1 MPFSKLGLSHLIV
14 RGVRAAGYVEPTPI
28 QSQAIPHIL
37 AGKDVLGT
45 AQTGTGKT
53 AAFVLPILD
62 RVKDRQGL
70 RCLILAPT
78 RELAAQ
84 IETSTR
90 DYARFTQ
97 VRCAAVYGGVS
108 MGPQI
113 AALRA
118 NPQIL
123 VATPGRLL
131 DHANRRHVN
140 LSHIEILVLD
150 EADRMLDMG
159 FLPDIRRILHLLP
172 KQRQN
177 LLFSATMPHAI
188 ESLARQTLV
197 RPITVTIG
205 SRAKPADKVS
215 QFLYPV
221 ARHLKMTMLLKLL
234 ETTAYTSILIFTRT
248 KHGADRVARDLNRK
262 GHPVTCLHGDRSQNQ
277 RLQSLHGFR
286 TGRYRVMVATDLAA
300 RGLDVEGISHVINY
314 DVPETPEA
322 YIHRI
327 GRTARAQAVG
337 DAFTLV
343 AQEEEQAVHQIERHL
358 QRALPRVAVPD
369 FEYSAPTPP
378 RASNNSRPERERR
391 NGNGNR
397 RRGRPVRSR

>member
-1 MPFSKLGLSHLIV
+1 MPFSKLGLSHPIV
-14 RGVRAAGYVEPTPI
+14 RGVRAAGYLEPTPI
-28 QSQAIPHIL
+28 QSQAIPPIL
-37 AGKDVLGT
+37 AGRDLIAT

-62 RVKDRQGL
+62 RLQEKQGL
-70 RCLILAPT
+70 RCLILTPT

-84 IETSTR
+84 IETNIR

-97 VRCAAVYGGVS
+97 IRCAAVYGGVT

-113 AALRA
+113 AALQES
-118 NPQIL
+118 PQIL

-131 DHANRRHVN
+131 DHIRHRHVR
-140 LSHIEILVLD
+140 LSQIEIFVLD

-159 FLPDIRRILHLLP
+159 FLPDLRRIIHRLQG
-172 KQRQN
+172 KRQN
-177 LLFSATMPHAI
+177 LFFSATMPRQI

-197 RPITVTIG
+197 DPLVVAVG
-205 SRAKPADKVS
+205 PQAKPVEGVS

-221 ARHLKMTMLLKLL
+221 PRHLKMAMLIKLL
-234 ETTAYTSILIFTRT
+234 EITPHTSVLVFTRT
-248 KHGADRVARDLNRK
+248 KYGADKVARALHRQ
-262 GHPVTCLHGDRSQNQ
+262 GYPVTALHGDRSQSQ
-277 RLQSLHGFR
+277 RSHALHGFR
-286 TGRYRVMVATDLAA
+286 TGRYRILVATDLAA

-343 AQEEEQAVHQIERHL
+343 ALEEEPSIHQIERHL
-358 QRALPRVAVPD
+358 QRVLPRVGVPD
-369 FEYSAPTPP
+369 FEYSAPAPQP
-378 RASNNSRPERERR
+378 ANHRQLNGHSFRHRRFAS
-391 NGNGNR
+391 R
-397 RRGRPVRSR
+397 RRR